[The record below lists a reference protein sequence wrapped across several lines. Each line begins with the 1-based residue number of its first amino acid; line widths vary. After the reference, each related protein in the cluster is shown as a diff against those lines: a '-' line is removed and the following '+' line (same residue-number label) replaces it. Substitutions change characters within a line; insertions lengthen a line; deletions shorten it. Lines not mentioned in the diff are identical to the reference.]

1 MNFSNKKYNKNIV
14 QSFKL
19 LFSENKSNLTLRFP
33 DEETKVKMY
42 SHLEAIQLN
51 RQCGGEKSKLFEFL
65 MERDVVKKKVV
76 HIKFCHLFK
85 SFW

>member
-1 MNFSNKKYNKNIV
+1 M
-14 QSFKL
+14 
-19 LFSENKSNLTLRFP
+19 RFP